1 MRVGFYAP
9 MKPPNHPSPSGDR
22 TLAQLLIEAIT
33 LTGHEVQVMSEF
45 RSLDISGDPDIQENI
60 EIQGREEAKRIL
72 QQITSNGCEIIDLWF
87 TYHLFHKAPDWLGPE
102 ISKTLGIPYV
112 VAEAS
117 YAPKQQMG
125 PWQTGL
131 TRVERALQSADGVIS
146 LNPRDRHCIQPF
158 LNANVIQSSLLPFTR
173 QLPNRQEKHDGLKA
187 RLGQHLGA
195 DSRAPWLIV
204 VAMMRKGDKEHSFRI
219 LASALVQI
227 LDLDWQLMLIGSGD
241 AADSVQRAFDPIGE
255 DRVHALGVLEPAET
269 QQYLDAS
276 DIFVW
281 PAVNEAFGMA
291 MLEAHRHGLP
301 VVAGYTDGTAT
312 IVEDQVTGFLTEPE
326 NTETFAQA
334 VRHLLE
340 NRNLRKTMERNAR
353 EKFLSNHTLKTA
365 AGALDRF
372 LRSLTLP

>member
-72 QQITSNGCEIIDLWF
+72 QQINSNGCEIIDLWF

-219 LASALVQI
+219 LASALAQI

-241 AADSVQRAFDPIGE
+241 AADSVQRAFGPIGE

-340 NRNLRKTMERNAR
+340 NRNLRETMERNAR

-365 AGALDRF
+365 ARALDRF